1 MNVRQHSLSILIACT
16 LPLILTACNS
26 DDTVSLGDIIPPAPV
41 KTFGPE
47 CDVSATSQTVRFIHV
62 ADLHGHFGF
71 QEKYYSKIKAIHNQA
86 LTEQPYTLF
95 TNGGDDY
102 EKGSVA
108 EQLSRGDA
116 TLEATQ
122 AMAFDYRVIG
132 NHDFAWGPEQLIKYS
147 KDDVATVLAS
157 NTEYY
162 GNDPQGFDG
171 INFAIAQVGCI
182 KIGFFG
188 MTSGPWNELD
198 QEIKPQ
204 TDFIP
209 DFRMRWD
216 WNDRARQLISDYAQD
231 VDYMIM
237 LSHLGFGTDKALA
250 TYVDGIDL
258 ILGGHSHTS
267 PDAELVN
274 KTMVVLPDFNAKGYT
289 DIEITFDLND
299 KSAVITQPIVS
310 TDIEL
315 SSSVDSTTQHKIDA
329 ILGRYAPD
337 AHTEIAVSKSQPT
350 RTQMRDILYNAMRSF
365 TNPETQE
372 YFEIDAS
379 ILDEN
384 EIEDSEIW
392 APGSLT
398 QEHFHRS
405 YPIER
410 QPANTPGFSAL
421 YQVQVLGS
429 ELKLM
434 VNARNELQYNGP
446 AIDDI
451 NDQQVYKVALFKSAA
466 WNPELFFNADYYQ
479 KEDAVLIAEAWQIYD
494 VYARNRTAN
503 CQFIDS
509 DDLLYSCD
517 NDVINAT
524 TIWNFNDPANIF
536 GGEQSQLS
544 SLSLHTNDKASA
556 DCDSAIMSCG
566 TTASFGIPSLPDGS
580 QGNVIKLEALIAD
593 DNGEMLLTTSHAANG
608 DFASQDLISNY
619 TLVFDVLWPDS
630 SSNEY
635 RAILD
640 ANDLNN
646 KVEIYLNES
655 NQLGLYSQ
663 YAGTF
668 DANTWYRIAL
678 VFYASEAGDV
688 VYKLYADGKFISTM
702 RYSAGEGYKWAMS
715 KDKLRL
721 FTDTEYQKYE
731 AEPVYLNALLYTPR
745 PLTDSE
751 IASMGPVKGALT
763 FTPSVRALNQTVERY
778 YENAPEDW
786 AHKWINQRAKF
797 MKPGQKPSDTQGI
810 SQPIRLN

>member
-1 MNVRQHSLSILIACT
+1 MNVSRHSLSILIACAV
-16 LPLILTACNS
+16 PMFLTACNS
-26 DDTVSLGDIIPPAPV
+26 DDTVSLGDRIPTAPV
-41 KTFGPE
+41 KSFGPE
-47 CDVSATSQTVRFIHV
+47 CDALATTQTVRFIHV

-71 QEKYYSKIKAIHNQA
+71 QEKYYSKIKAVHNQA
-86 LTEQPYTLF
+86 LSEQPYTLF

-122 AMAFDYRVIG
+122 ALAFDYRVIG
-132 NHDFAWGPEQLIKYS
+132 NHDFAWGPEQLLKYS

-162 GNDPQGFDG
+162 GSDPQGFDG
-171 INFAIAQVGCI
+171 VNFAIAQVGCI

-198 QEIKPQ
+198 QEVNPE

-209 DFRMRWD
+209 DFSMRWD
-216 WNDRARQLISDYAQD
+216 WNDRARQLIRDYAQD

-258 ILGGHSHTS
+258 ILGGHSHTT
-267 PDAELVN
+267 PATELIN

-289 DIEITFDLND
+289 EVDITFNLAD
-299 KSAVITQPIVS
+299 KSAVISQPIVS

-315 SSSVDSTTQHKIDA
+315 MSPVDSTTQHKIDA

-337 AHTEIAVSKSQPT
+337 AHTEIAVSKGQPT

-365 TNPETQE
+365 TNPETDQ
-372 YFEIDAS
+372 YFAIDAS

-434 VNARNELQYNGP
+434 ANARNELQYNGP
-446 AIDDI
+446 TMDEI
-451 NDQQVYKVALFKSAA
+451 NDQKRYNVALFKSAA
-466 WNPELFFNADYYQ
+466 WNPELFFNAAYYE
-479 KEDAVLIAEAWQIYD
+479 KDDAVLIAEAWQLYD

-509 DDLLYSCD
+509 DDVLYSCD

-524 TIWNFNDPANIF
+524 TIWNFNDPATIF
-536 GGEQSQLS
+536 TGEQSQLS
-544 SLSLHTNDKASA
+544 SLSLQSNTGEAAN
-556 DCDSAIMSCG
+556 CDGDIMTCG
-566 TTASFGIPSLPDGS
+566 TTDSLGIPALPDGAI
-580 QGNVIKLEALIAD
+580 GNVIKLEALIAD
-593 DNGEMLLTTSHAANG
+593 ENGEFTLKTTHAANG

-619 TLVFDVLWPDS
+619 TLVFDVLWPDN

-640 ANDLNN
+640 ANNLNN

-668 DANTWYRIAL
+668 NANTWYRIAL

-702 RYSAGEGYKWAMS
+702 RYSAGEGFKWAMN
-715 KDKLRL
+715 KNTMRL

-745 PLTDSE
+745 PLTDVE
-751 IASMGPVKGALT
+751 VASMGAAKSVLT
-763 FTPSVRALNQTVERY
+763 FTPTVRELNQTVERF

-786 AHKWINQRAKF
+786 AHKWIKQRAKF
-797 MKPGQKPSDTQGI
+797 MKAAPSPSQTQHL
-810 SQPIRLN
+810 QTIRLK

>member
-1 MNVRQHSLSILIACT
+1 MNVTPHSLSILVACT

-26 DDTVSLGDIIPPAPV
+26 DDTVSLGDRIPPAPV
-41 KTFGPE
+41 KVFGPE
-47 CDVSATSQTVRFIHV
+47 CNTASTSQTVRFIHV

-71 QEKYYSKIKAIHNQA
+71 QEKYYSKIKAVHNQA
-86 LTEQPYTLF
+86 LSEQPYTLF

-122 AMAFDYRVIG
+122 ALAFDYRVIG
-132 NHDFAWGPEQLIKYS
+132 NHDFAWGPEQLLKYS
-147 KDDVATVLAS
+147 RDDVATVLAS
-157 NTEYY
+157 NTEYD

-171 INFAIAQVGCI
+171 VNFAIAQVGCV

-198 QEIKPQ
+198 QEVKPQ

-209 DFRMRWD
+209 DFSMRWD

-258 ILGGHSHTS
+258 ILGGHSHAT
-267 PDAELVN
+267 PEAELIN
-274 KTMVVLPDFNAKGYT
+274 NTMVVLPDFNAKGYT
-289 DIEITFDLND
+289 DIEITFNLSD

-315 SSSVDSTTQHKIDA
+315 TSSVDQTTQNKIDT

-379 ILDEN
+379 ILNEN

-410 QPANTPGFSAL
+410 QPANTPGFTAL

-434 VNARNELQYNGP
+434 VDASSQLQYNGP
-446 AIDDI
+446 NIDEVD
-451 NDQQVYKVALFKSAA
+451 DQTRYNVALFKSAA
-466 WNPELFFNADYYQ
+466 WNPELFFNANYYE
-479 KEDAVLIAEAWQIYD
+479 KEDAVLIAEAWQLYD

-509 DDLLYSCD
+509 DDVLYSCD
-517 NDVINAT
+517 DDAINAT
-524 TIWNFNDPANIF
+524 TIWNFNDPDNIF
-536 GGEQSQLS
+536 NGEQSQRS
-544 SLSLHTNDKASA
+544 SLSLQTNTGELA
-556 DCDSAIMSCG
+556 DCNSAILTCG
-566 TTASFGIPSLPDGS
+566 TTDALGIPDLPDGS
-580 QGNVIKLEALIAD
+580 TGNVIKLEALIAD
-593 DNGEMLLTTSHAANG
+593 EIGELALQTTHAANG

-619 TLVFDVLWPDS
+619 TLAFDVLWPES

-668 DANTWYRIAL
+668 MPNTWYRIAL
-678 VFYASEAGDV
+678 VFYTSETGDV

-702 RYSAGEGYKWAMS
+702 RYSAGEGFKWAMNKS
-715 KDKLRL
+715 TMRL

-731 AEPVYLNALLYTPR
+731 AEPVYLNALLFTPR
-745 PLTDSE
+745 PLTDVE
-751 IASMGPVKGALT
+751 VASLGTAKSSLT
-763 FTPSVRALNQTVERY
+763 FTPTVRELNQTVERF

-786 AHKWINQRAKF
+786 AHKWIKQRAKF
-797 MKPGQKPSDTQGI
+797 MRSTSSPSQTQD
-810 SQPIRLN
+810 SQTIRLK